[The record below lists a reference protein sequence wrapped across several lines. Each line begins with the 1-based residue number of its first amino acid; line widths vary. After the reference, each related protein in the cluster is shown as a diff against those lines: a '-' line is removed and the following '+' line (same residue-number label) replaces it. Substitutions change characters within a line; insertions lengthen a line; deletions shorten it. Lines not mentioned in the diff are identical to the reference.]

1 MQPNVEFAS
10 TQAVET
16 IKPANGV
23 VPLENAY
30 FFAEV
35 RQADTSGEA

>member
-16 IKPANGV
+16 IEPADGV
-23 VPLENAY
+23 VTLENAH
-30 FFAEV
+30 FFSEV
-35 RQADTSGEA
+35 RQADTGGEA